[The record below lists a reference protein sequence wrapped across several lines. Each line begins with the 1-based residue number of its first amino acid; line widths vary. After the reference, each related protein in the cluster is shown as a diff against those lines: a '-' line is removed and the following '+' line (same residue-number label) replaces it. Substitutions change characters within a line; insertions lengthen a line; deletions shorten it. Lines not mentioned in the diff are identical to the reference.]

1 MGHSSDPYLLDH
13 YYPVAVNIGGVVR
26 DFTSDGNGQV
36 FLTPTT
42 GGTATGTMTFSTTNK
57 TDTAFN
63 GPVALSIEGG
73 PGSLGVLPAAIGAV
87 SISPAGITLDKGDS
101 ATVTLTLNGGTLPAG
116 EYPLTVRA
124 TGTNA
129 DGQVVTHQ
137 IPIVLDVA
145 TAGTSSEYVDVMG
158 FAIFRI
164 TDVNSNSV
172 DGYAISGVY
181 ADMNDP
187 QLSRGQVARLVPWT
201 P

>member
-1 MGHSSDPYLLDH
+1 
-13 YYPVAVNIGGVVR
+13 
-26 DFTSDGNGQV
+26 
-36 FLTPTT
+36 
-42 GGTATGTMTFSTTNK
+42 MTFSTTTTK
-57 TDTAFN
+57 KVDTSFSGTVN
-63 GPVALSIEGG
+63 LSIEGG
-73 PGSLGVLPAAIGAV
+73 PGSLGVLPAGIGAV
-87 SISPAGITLDKGDS
+87 SISPASVTLNNSDS
-101 ATVTLTLNGGTLPAG
+101 KAVTLTLNGGTLPAG

-137 IPIVLDVA
+137 VPFVFDIA